1 MAFYEFEIRGN
12 EFLKNDTIG
21 YYSIDFLSYRQSG
34 ELSFLHKLKNNW
46 LKNSDDDLFKS
57 KDEAVSK
64 IYNFLMDL
72 NNYSMECHQDYW
84 FAFYGDY
91 YPTDDFYCAPNQYG
105 EIECTTLYSRSRISF
120 AEENVLVCRIP
131 RSKINLQDSQLL
143 FQLAIREAIELVNDE
158 WSLNTNY
165 KLIDGIDC
173 IKRIKAVPTTHL
185 TGDRAYPGIT
195 QDSCFISDEVQGRTI
210 LLIDDIY
217 TLGVG
222 VVEDCIQA
230 LYDKG
235 AKKVIFYAV
244 GRTVKK
250 RNTPSRELN
259 EYNIDR
265 LNGDDEIP
273 F

>member
-1 MAFYEFEIRGN
+1 MGNEVTTYKFEIRGN
-12 EFLKNDTIG
+12 EFLKNSTIG

-64 IYNFLMDL
+64 IYASL
-72 NNYSMECHQDYW
+72 S
-84 FAFYGDY
+84 
-91 YPTDDFYCAPNQYG
+91 DFIETKRYAKKVNQYG
-105 EIECTTLYSRSRISF
+105 ETLVWKIVLKG
-120 AEENVLVCRIP
+120 NVLVCRIP
-131 RSKINLQDSQLL
+131 RSKVNMQDSQLL
-143 FQLAIREAIELVNDE
+143 FQAAIREAIELVREKYGVCRVGISDYE
-158 WSLNTNY
+158 Y
-165 KLIDGIDC
+165 FDIKLIDGIDC
-173 IKRIKAVPTTHL
+173 IKRIKDVPTTHL

-195 QDSCFISDEVQGRTI
+195 KDSCDISDEVKGKII

-235 AKKVIFYAV
+235 AKEVIFYAV
-244 GRTVKK
+244 GRTVKNS
-250 RNTPSRELN
+250 NTPAT
-259 EYNIDR
+259 R
-265 LNGDDEIP
+265 LE
-273 F
+273 